1 MNIDVKLLEKC
12 PVLTDYEKDLIRR
25 IDINHETQAGVAKSY
40 GKSPATISIQHKKAL
55 GKFNA
60 WLNEREKGKRPL
72 SEEDF
77 DKQAFK
83 LFNKGWPPNRVIAK
97 VGSAKRVFELWE
109 KYRRLMEDDY
119 LKALI
124 RAAEYGLEANVNSSY
139 PLMRHVDYLIA
150 ENCVLSEERDQIWSL
165 VKEKGL
171 TYGIDEDAT
180 DSVYE
185 AVKRLV
191 ERETALKCKLE
202 KSQETVKTLEQES
215 IEKDQKIWALTSEVE
230 ELSRLRKYEGLTDEQ
245 IQVRRKTLHM
255 LDTAIDKQ
263 SGRLSNLNLQVDT
276 AKCVI
281 FDLHTKTRET
291 IKEYLAGMSV
301 EEMWKFIIDAK
312 WGKTN
317 PLMARILKSTVT
329 QA

>member
-25 IDINHETQAGVAKSY
+25 IDIDHETQTKVAKSY
-40 GKSPATISIQHKKAL
+40 GKSPATISIQRKRSL
-55 GKFNA
+55 GKFNV

-77 DKQAFK
+77 DKQVFR
-83 LFNKGWPPNRVIAK
+83 LFNKGWPPNKVVAK
-97 VGSAKRVFELWE
+97 VGRAERVFKLWE

-124 RAAEYGLEANVNSSY
+124 RAAEYGLEASVNSSY
-139 PLMRHVDYLIA
+139 PLMQHVDYLIA
-150 ENCVLSEERDQIWSL
+150 ENCVLCEERDQIWSL

-171 TYGIDEDAT
+171 TYGIDEEAT
-180 DSVYE
+180 DSAYE

-191 ERETALKCKLE
+191 ERETALKSKFK
-202 KSQETVKTLEQES
+202 KSQENVKALKQES
-215 IEKDQKIWALTSEVE
+215 IEKDRKIGVLTSEVE
-230 ELSRLRKYEGLTDEQ
+230 KLSRLGKYEGLTDEQ
-245 IQVRRKTLHM
+245 IQVRRKTLQI
-255 LDTAIDKQ
+255 LDKTIDRQ

-291 IKEYLAGMSV
+291 IKKHLAEMSV

-329 QA
+329 QV